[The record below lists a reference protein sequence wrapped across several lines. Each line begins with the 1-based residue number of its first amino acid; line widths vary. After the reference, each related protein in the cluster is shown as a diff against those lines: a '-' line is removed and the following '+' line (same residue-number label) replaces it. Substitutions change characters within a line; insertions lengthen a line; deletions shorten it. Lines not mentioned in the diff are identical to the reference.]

1 MKEVAEAFGAF
12 GGLVTQA
19 MRMIDGIQSRGI
31 GAGLAEGAPTAIAN
45 VIKAVDMADKGMYRD
60 SKGRKVV
67 DTTPMDAVVKAFG
80 AHNRQ
85 RWQKSSGRSAWW
97 PTMPR

>member
-31 GAGLAEGAPTAIAN
+31 GAGLAEVRRQQSPTLSKLSIWPTR
-45 VIKAVDMADKGMYRD
+45 GMYRD

-80 AHNRQ
+80 AQ
-85 RWQKSSGRSAWW
+85 PAKVAKSSGRSAWW